1 MTVYVVFNKDDEI
14 ISIHKNREYAMQVA
28 RDYIRTFGFN
38 EEDYTDCLEMLA
50 NASFVDDLVWV
61 VEYELND

>member
-1 MTVYVVFNKDDEI
+1 MSVYVVFNKDDEI

-28 RDYIRTFGFN
+28 RDYIHTFGFN
-38 EEDYTDCLEMLA
+38 EEDYIDCLEMLA
-50 NASFVDDLVWV
+50 NVGFVDDLVWV